1 MYHFNFKLIRLQKMM
16 YVLACVGALCVVVC
30 YGTYSTVHGAKGV
43 EYRLSVCT
51 CTVYTLLV
59 FSLIRCRSMDKIMP
73 INTAGLCRVLTNLT
87 RFSVLEHTVFLHRHS
102 SWQNC

>member
-1 MYHFNFKLIRLQKMM
+1 VVKCFLRYHFKLIRLQKMM
-16 YVLACVGALCVVVC
+16 YVLACVGALCVVVLC

-59 FSLIRCRSMDKIMP
+59 FSLLNQM
-73 INTAGLCRVLTNLT
+73 AGRAWTN
-87 RFSVLEHTVFLHRHS
+87 SNK
-102 SWQNC
+102 Q